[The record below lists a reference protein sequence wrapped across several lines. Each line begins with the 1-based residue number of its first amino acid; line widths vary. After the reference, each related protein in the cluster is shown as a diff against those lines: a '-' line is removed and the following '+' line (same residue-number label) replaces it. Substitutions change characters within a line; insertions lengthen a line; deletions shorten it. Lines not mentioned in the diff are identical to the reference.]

1 MYINKYQYYIIIY
14 HIIHFTY
21 DHGLFSVLTFLSF
34 TIINN
39 LFLFLTRNW
48 AMSKAKSWT
57 KLNWCSASGATW
69 GRLKSLLTEHN
80 VTSTSS
86 QQSWAARQQKEQNSF
101 KKNITL
107 HNKQE
112 VINQQPWKLNHRST
126 SLDLCRYRHF
136 LVSSFCINTSKKSS
150 IKQNKSSDK
159 LIRNNNIN
167 SSQKEM
173 RQEKQ
178 TQHKI
183 THINHQCKTTSF
195 NTQFNNG
202 NKLKLAGWQINNT
215 SYQ

>member
-1 MYINKYQYYIIIY
+1 MLSQRSNVRETEVPADRTQRDQ
-14 HIIHFTY
+14 H
-21 DHGLFSVLTFLSF
+21 LLTA
-34 TIINN
+34 I
-39 LFLFLTRNW
+39 
-48 AMSKAKSWT
+48 MSCKTTKRT
-57 KLNWCSASGATW
+57 KLI
-69 GRLKSLLTEHN
+69 
-80 VTSTSS
+80 
-86 QQSWAARQQKEQNSF
+86 
-101 KKNITL
+101 KKNITS

-112 VINQQPWKLNHRST
+112 VINRQPWKLNHRST
-126 SLDLCRYRHF
+126 SLDLCLYRHF

-183 THINHQCKTTSF
+183 TQINHQCKTTSF